1 MCIYLIV
8 NHLFYFFHLF
18 FIKIAISWNNAKKYT
33 IILKK
38 NNGSG
43 GKKVHLH
50 RDFHCTPH
58 YSLSRGPACPS
69 SRCAGS
75 QRYLIIYQRSRS
87 KCPRQIQEQ
96 DPFLLISILWMI
108 DMWWGK
114 GHLCPFLI
122 YRAASILSPTL
133 QTITVRVGGWAKRK
147 RGMSQAD
154 YCICEL
160 ICNVAA
166 PNFFM
171 MEL

>member
-1 MCIYLIV
+1 MV
-8 NHLFYFFHLF
+8 P
-18 FIKIAISWNNAKKYT
+18 WNKAEKYMF
-33 IILKK
+33 ILKK
-38 NNGSG
+38 W
-43 GKKVHLH
+43 KKKKGFGAK
-50 RDFHCTPH
+50 RCICTGIHCTPH
-58 YSLSRGPACPS
+58 YSPSGGPACPS
-69 SRCAGS
+69 SRWARS

-96 DPFLLISILWMI
+96 GPFLLISILRMI

-114 GHLCPFLI
+114 GHSCPFLI

-133 QTITVRVGGWAKRK
+133 QTITVRVGGRAQRR

-160 ICNVAA
+160 ICNVAS
-166 PNFFM
+166 PNFSM